1 MYTFWLI
8 IAAVTLCL
16 TEEEATCPNSYV
28 PGSISY
34 KVGSTST
41 TGYLIQAGGS
51 NSWGK
56 VTASGSSVT
65 IGKGPR
71 FYLASGC
78 VSAFAGNAFSTFA
91 SLVGGSISFTV
102 DVSQLGCGTNA
113 AFYLVN
119 MPTSGAGSNGDY
131 YCDANCVG
139 GSCCA
144 EMDLLEANRWA
155 LQISPH
161 KCTSATGGCD
171 AGGCGKNTQSLGKT
185 AYGPGSSY
193 TINTSSAYNVKIA
206 FSGSGSALTGITTTI
221 SQGSKSI
228 TLSQSD
234 SACGSGYMSAF
245 GGVLKAGMVPVW
257 SYWTGNM
264 AWLDSPACS
273 NENNEVAGNFIFSNL
288 VVSGTVGKT
297 TGPPSQPP
305 SGPPAPPGTPVCG
318 TSGTTTNQYWVEFK
332 APSGVDGSKTSA
344 SVKCTSGSCQACT
357 WFASGGKYQCSCPGS
372 GCTNP
377 TITVGGKA
385 CVLSASALTEDTMA
399 NSSTMDQPMIIG
411 VSVVAA
417 VLVITIIVIVVIYLK
432 KKGSPEI
439 A

>member
-1 MYTFWLI
+1 VLKWT
-8 IAAVTLCL
+8 CL
-16 TEEEATCPNSYV
+16 RPTDGPFKSAPTNV
-28 PGSISY
+28 P
-34 KVGSTST
+34 
-41 TGYLIQAGGS
+41 LQ
-51 NSWGK
+51 
-56 VTASGSSVT
+56 
-65 IGKGPR
+65 
-71 FYLASGC
+71 L
-78 VSAFAGNAFSTFA
+78 
-91 SLVGGSISFTV
+91 V
-102 DVSQLGCGTNA
+102 DVM
-113 AFYLVN
+113 LV
-119 MPTSGAGSNGDY
+119 
-131 YCDANCVG
+131 VVVKILKVL
-139 GSCCA
+139 
-144 EMDLLEANRWA
+144 ERLLMVLDPRIP
-155 LQISPH
+155 LTRVLLIM
-161 KCTSATGGCD
+161 
-171 AGGCGKNTQSLGKT
+171 L
-185 AYGPGSSY
+185 
-193 TINTSSAYNVKIA
+193 KIA